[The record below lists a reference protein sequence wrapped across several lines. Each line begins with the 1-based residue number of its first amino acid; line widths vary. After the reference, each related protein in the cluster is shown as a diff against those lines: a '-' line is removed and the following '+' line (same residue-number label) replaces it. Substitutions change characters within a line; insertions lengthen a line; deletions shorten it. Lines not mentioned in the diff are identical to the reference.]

1 MSVRDDAV
9 ITSRRHG
16 PASAR
21 EVIPIK
27 VDHPMPARTTVL
39 PSGARI
45 RVPEHIQRIDTRST
59 HGWQL
64 RYGKPTMFFSD
75 SKAPGANPR
84 ASLKLA
90 IAALRKRLA
99 SMPAP
104 TGLQRAASSSKQND
118 LPAGISGPILRQR
131 PGRSAP
137 ECHFSVNLPRFG
149 DKPLRRSVYIANQ
162 NTYSKERYQEALDA
176 AIALRKQAEEEYQK
190 AATAAKK
197 REAKQLAAA

>member
-1 MSVRDDAV
+1 MPVRTA
-9 ITSRRHG
+9 
-16 PASAR
+16 
-21 EVIPIK
+21 
-27 VDHPMPARTTVL
+27 VL

-64 RYGKPTMFFSD
+64 RYGKPTQFFSD
-75 SKAPGANPR
+75 SKAKGGSPR
-84 ASLKLA
+84 ESLRLA

-99 SMPAP
+99 SLPAP

-131 PGRSAP
+131 PGRTAA
-137 ECHFSVNLPRFG
+137 ECHFSVNLPRYG

-162 NTYSKERYQEALDA
+162 NTYSKERYQEALAA
-176 AIALRKQAEEEYQK
+176 AIELRQEAEAAYQK
-190 AATAAKK
+190 AATAAMK
-197 REAKQLAAA
+197 RAAKAL

>member
-1 MSVRDDAV
+1 MPVRTA
-9 ITSRRHG
+9 I
-16 PASAR
+16 
-21 EVIPIK
+21 
-27 VDHPMPARTTVL
+27 L

-64 RYGKPTMFFSD
+64 RYGKPTQFFSD
-75 SKAPGANPR
+75 SKAEGGSPR

-90 IAALRKRLA
+90 IAELRERLT
-99 SMPAP
+99 SLEAP
-104 TGLQRAASSSKQND
+104 TGLQRKASSSKQND

-131 PGRSAP
+131 SGRSSP

-162 NTYSKERYQEALDA
+162 NTYSKERYEEALAA
-176 AIALRKQAEEEYQK
+176 AIELRKGAEVAYQT
-190 AATAAKK
+190 AATAAKV
-197 REAKQLAAA
+197 RAADKLKG